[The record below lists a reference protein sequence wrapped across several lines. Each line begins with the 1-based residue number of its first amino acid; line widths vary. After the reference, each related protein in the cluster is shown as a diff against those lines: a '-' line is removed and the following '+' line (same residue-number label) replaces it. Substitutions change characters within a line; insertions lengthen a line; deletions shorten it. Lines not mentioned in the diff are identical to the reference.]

1 MMSGLPYN
9 YTYRIIF
16 VGDPYVGKT
25 ALASTL
31 TSNSVPIIYNT
42 TIGIDFFSTV
52 TLLNDVI
59 IKSHIW
65 DTAGQEYY
73 LSIVESYFRNII
85 SAFIIYDVSDRETFQ
100 NVPRWLERI
109 NKTNPTKKFIV
120 LIGNKT
126 DLERKV
132 SKEEGKNY
140 AKKNDLLF
148 FEMSK
153 RDKQNNINIFND
165 VIEHIYDKMGD
176 EPHSGIK
183 KYEGYNSN
191 SLVKQD
197 SIPVSSWDCCPIS

>member
-1 MMSGLPYN
+1 MTSSLPYN
-9 YTYRIIF
+9 YIYRIIF

-31 TSNSVPIIYNT
+31 TSNSMPLIYNT
-42 TIGIDFFSTV
+42 TIGIDFFSSL

-73 LSIVESYFRNII
+73 LSIVESYFRDII
-85 SAFIIYDVSDRETFQ
+85 AAFIIYDVSDRKTFQ
-100 NVPRWLERI
+100 NVPRWLKRI
-109 NKTNPTKKFIV
+109 NNANVTKKFII

-140 AKKNDLLF
+140 AKENDLLF

-153 RDKQNNINIFND
+153 RDQTNNINIFND
-165 VIEHIYDKMGD
+165 VIEHIYTKMGD
-176 EPHSGIK
+176 EPHPGIK
-183 KYEGYNSN
+183 KYEGYNSHH
-191 SLVKQD
+191 LVKH
-197 SIPVSSWDCCPIS
+197 VSTTSSRDCCFIS